1 MLVSFWRD
9 RERPWIYIFAALTAP
24 KRALKSIK
32 LIGSSLPH
40 KPGIWQ

>member
-1 MLVSFWRD
+1 MLVNFWREG
-9 RERPWIYIFAALTAP
+9 ERPRIYVFAALTAP